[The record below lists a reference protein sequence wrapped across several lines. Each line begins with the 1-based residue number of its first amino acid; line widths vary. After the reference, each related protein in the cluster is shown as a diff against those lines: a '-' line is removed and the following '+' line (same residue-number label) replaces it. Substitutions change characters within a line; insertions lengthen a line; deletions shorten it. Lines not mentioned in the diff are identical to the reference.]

1 MKTDIASNLD
11 EKEQEFVQ
19 FGINIQTIASTLTY
33 QANVILKP
41 YNLTFQQ
48 YNVLRILVSAEKKE
62 VSVNYISARMLDK
75 NSNGSRLV
83 DKLEKKGW
91 VKKEESLIDKRT
103 VDVQITES
111 GTQILDVVYKIIL
124 SEYLGKMSKAIS
136 PEEAQIIN
144 LIFNRMLKS

>member
-1 MKTDIASNLD
+1 M
-11 EKEQEFVQ
+11 
-19 FGINIQTIASTLTY
+19 
-33 QANVILKP
+33 
-41 YNLTFQQ
+41 
-48 YNVLRILVSAEKKE
+48 
-62 VSVNYISARMLDK
+62 DK